1 MRAVA
6 TSIPLLTGCLIVLTS
21 LLITS
26 TAAKQSDYGSR
37 NTQIMPETTDMEEV
51 YTFDQLWSLLYQDL
65 TRWLAILEDVIA
77 ETIRAHFF
85 NGLVDRRTIKM
96 GIRYFA
102 QNAFISLRDQ
112 GFFQSSPSPSS
123 VHARTS

>member
-1 MRAVA
+1 
-6 TSIPLLTGCLIVLTS
+6 
-21 LLITS
+21 
-26 TAAKQSDYGSR
+26 
-37 NTQIMPETTDMEEV
+37 MPETTDLEEV
-51 YTFDQLWSLLYQDL
+51 YTFDRMWSILYQDL

-102 QNAFISLRDQ
+102 QNAFISLREE
-112 GFFQSSPSPSS
+112 GFFGSSTPSQSSSS
-123 VHARTS
+123 SSSHHFNTS